1 MVAEIGRLIGDV
13 QTSVVKNGKN
23 GIENVVLNN
32 TLAIYDGRGNNT
44 YLDIVA
50 WGKEALFIEKYFKR
64 NDEIFVTG
72 NLKNNTAENSNKNYV
87 VLKVSTAK
95 RVFGNGEGVE
105 NGK

>member
-1 MVAEIGRLIGDV
+1 MVAEIGHLINDIK
-13 QTSVVKNGKN
+13 TTVVKNGKN
-23 GIENVVLNN
+23 GTENVVLNN

-50 WGKEALFIEKYFKR
+50 WGKEALFIEKYFKK

-72 NLKNNTAENSNKNYV
+72 NLKNKSEECNQNYV
-87 VLKVSTAK
+87 VLKVSSAK
-95 RVFGNGEGVE
+95 RVFGNREGVE